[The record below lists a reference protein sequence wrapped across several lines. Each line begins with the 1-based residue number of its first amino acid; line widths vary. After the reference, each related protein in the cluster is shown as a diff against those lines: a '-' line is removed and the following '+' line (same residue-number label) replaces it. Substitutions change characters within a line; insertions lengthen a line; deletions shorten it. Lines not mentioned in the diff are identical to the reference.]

1 MVSRRAIVMELS
13 EKHLIVLTPS
23 GEFRR
28 VPRSGQAD
36 VDIGDEIVLTNR
48 RRHIPRRAWAW
59 TAASLVVLLLFP
71 LVLVP
76 TSKAEPIVAYVTLDV
91 NPSVELGINDEEEV
105 RELRGLND
113 EGKNLASGIEY
124 KGKNAADVVASLVEK
139 TSSTIDAKAAADH
152 DIVIASVVVGDQLDD
167 PDQFEV
173 QLESDIHEAVTK
185 VVLPS
190 DNVTVIS
197 VPKEVREEAE
207 RSGVSTGKM
216 AVYLM
221 AKSKNPKLKLDSLK
235 DQSIQ
240 EWTASEGGVQSV
252 VPSKEKKV
260 AAAST
265 TPAAK
270 VADSSTDKATE
281 LKSKAESNKEAKE
294 ALKALLEREKRAKAK
309 REENRQSDR
318 NQSNKP
324 TSSAS
329 SGPGTSGQKPEV
341 PNPNKRPNTTKP
353 SEEKDKDKGKGKDNA
368 NEKKGINGIGNGW
381 NNINRWNS
389 NKPIINNGVNNSNQQ
404 GNSNQNNNQQGSKKG
419 NNNWTNQAESN
430 NSSKGSSGSKNN
442 EGQSYG
448 PRNNNSKNNNQGNEN
463 QGYGSKSNSGKNN
476 SNNNSSNNNS
486 KGDNKTS
493 GNNSKYGGYSG
504 DKYNG
509 NDDRDDNRNGRNSSQ
524 SYGGRNSR
532 D

>member
-1 MVSRRAIVMELS
+1 MVSRRAIVMEMS

-28 VPRSGQAD
+28 VPRSGQVDA
-36 VDIGDEIVLTNR
+36 DIGDEIILANR
-48 RRHIPRRAWAW
+48 RRQIPRRAWAW
-59 TAASLVVLLLFP
+59 TAAALVVLLLFP
-71 LVLVP
+71 LVMVP

-113 EGKNLASGIEY
+113 EGKNLASGIDY
-124 KGKNAADVVASLVEK
+124 KGKHAADVVASLVEK
-139 TSSTIDAKAAADH
+139 TSSVIDAQAAAADH
-152 DIVIASVVVGDQLDD
+152 DIVIASVVVGNKLID

-185 VVLPS
+185 VVPSS

-197 VPKEVREEAE
+197 VPKEVRDEAE

-252 VPSKEKKV
+252 VPSKQKEV

-265 TPAAK
+265 TPATKAANPS
-270 VADSSTDKATE
+270 ADKETE
-281 LKSKAESNKEAKE
+281 LKSKAASNKEEKE

-309 REENRQSDR
+309 REEKRQSGRD
-318 NQSNKP
+318 QGNKSTATNP
-324 TSSAS
+324 
-329 SGPGTSGQKPEV
+329 SGTEPSGQKPGEA
-341 PNPNKRPNTTKP
+341 NPNNRPNTAKP
-353 SEEKDKDKGKGKDNA
+353 SENKGNSNGN
-368 NEKKGINGIGNGW
+368 NVINRKW
-381 NNINRWNS
+381 NNGNHWNP
-389 NKPIINNGVNNSNQQ
+389 NNPIINNGINNSNQQ
-404 GNSNQNNNQQGSKKG
+404 GNSNQNGNQQGNNSGSKNG
-419 NNNWTNQAESN
+419 NSKDDSK

-442 EGQSYG
+442 TSQSYD
-448 PRNNNSKNNNQGNEN
+448 PKSNNSKNNI
-463 QGYGSKSNSGKNN
+463 GKNN
-476 SNNNSSNNNS
+476 SGNNDSKDSNKAGTSGKNSNSSGS
-486 KGDNKTS
+486 KN
-493 GNNSKYGGYSG
+493 
-504 DKYNG
+504 NG
-509 NDDRDDNRNGRNSSQ
+509 NDYNQDDKNQGSGKSNGNDRNSGQ
-524 SYGGRNSR
+524 NSGKHNSK